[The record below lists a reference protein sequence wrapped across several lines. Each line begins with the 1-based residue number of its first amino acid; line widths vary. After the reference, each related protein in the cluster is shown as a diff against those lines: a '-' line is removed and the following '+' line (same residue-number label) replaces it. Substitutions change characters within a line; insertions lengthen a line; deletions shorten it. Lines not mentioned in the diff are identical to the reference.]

1 MEIAFYKEEGKV
13 NHELFST
20 IADEWAQKLAEE
32 QERYPSVNKRTQ
44 FRQFYDEVLR
54 LDAEIKRLPDKWDD
68 ILPAIHMLSAKA
80 AYANGRKLVSKTFM
94 TFIQSSIKK
103 IDTPKDFQIFASF
116 FEALMGFYRLHGPSN

>member
-1 MEIAFYKEEGKV
+1 MEIAFYKEDEKV

-20 IADEWAQKLAEE
+20 IAKEWAKKLAEE

-54 LDAEIKRLPDKWDD
+54 LDAEVKRFPEKWDD

-94 TFIQSSIKK
+94 TFIQSSIEK
-103 IDTPKDFQIFASF
+103 IDKPKDFQIFASF
-116 FEALMGFYRLHGPSN
+116 FEALMGFYRLYGPSN

>member
-1 MEIAFYKEEGKV
+1 MEIAFYKEDEKV

-20 IADEWAQKLAEE
+20 IAKEWAQKLAEE

-54 LDAEIKRLPDKWDD
+54 LDAEVNRFPEKWDD

-103 IDTPKDFQIFASF
+103 IDKPKDFQIFASF
-116 FEALMGFYRLHGPSN
+116 LKP